1 MDLKTQDEEKIE
13 KVKDVLTG
21 KSHFK
26 EIVCS
31 GELKSFYAKNIY
43 PEYKDLIIKKKP
55 TYYRKGSGLARDYAY
70 RSNNPVIVYLKSDIR
85 GEDDLYEYTGMGT
98 DLFLTQVKNNE
109 IIPTRGLWKEYEDN
123 DFYKEFFDKWGKS
136 GELDKKPP
144 VFANVIESCLIGNDF
159 WEATATKLKKNFPFL
174 EEIMVQPVPELKPIN
189 AVKFFAEKI
198 SYLELIGMN
207 DLTGDVK
214 DLLKEYRSTKESD
227 KLINAE
233 MIIFYAHQIF
243 SAKSF
248 YSFGSTVT
256 FSNTDY
262 RIATETIKQ
271 MWGNRDERNKLGKTL
286 IRMFMPLSLY
296 ISNAKKSLVLSIP
309 EKSTHENK
317 NVYGK
322 FYEKFY
328 ENTSDCRE
336 EATSAE
342 NQCIDYL
349 QNVSKNG
356 IDLVDDYRGKLVECV
371 DGYRESLLDGVTKPH
386 RWLETVFEIGSTI
399 SIEPATSLNDLI
411 LIPNI
416 FSAINE
422 CYKTH
427 RELKYLNENLLPST
441 GTKISVWET
450 GKRTEF
456 KDIL

>member
-13 KVKDVLTG
+13 TVIDILTG

-26 EIVCS
+26 EIVCR
-31 GELKSFYAKNIY
+31 GELKSFYAQNIY
-43 PEYKDLIIKKKP
+43 PEYEDLIIEKEP

-70 RSNNPVIVYLKSDIR
+70 RSNNPVIVFLDPEIR
-85 GEDDLYEYTGMGT
+85 KEDVFYEYTGMGT
-98 DLFLTQVKNNE
+98 DLFLTQVINNE
-109 IIPTRGLWKEYEDN
+109 IIPTRGLWKEYEGN
-123 DFYKEFFDKWGKS
+123 DFYKKFFDKWETS

-144 VFANVIESCLIGNDF
+144 VFANIIESCLSGEDF
-159 WEATATKLKKNFPFL
+159 WRATATELEKKFPFL
-174 EEIMVQPVPELKPIN
+174 EKRRVKPVPELKSSD
-189 AVKFFAEKI
+189 AVRFFAERI

-207 DLTGDVK
+207 DLAGDVK
-214 DLLKEYRSTKESD
+214 NLLKEYKSTQESD
-227 KLINAE
+227 KLRNAE

-262 RIATETIKQ
+262 RTATEKIKE
-271 MWGNRDERNKLGKTL
+271 MWEKRDERNKLGKTL
-286 IRMFMPLSLY
+286 IRMCMPLSSY
-296 ISNAKKSLVLSIP
+296 ISNAKKSLGFSIP
-309 EKSTHENK
+309 EKNTCENK
-317 NVYGK
+317 KVYEE

-349 QNVSKNG
+349 RDLPHIG
-356 IDLVDDYRGKLVECV
+356 IDLLDDSREKLVECV
-371 DGYRESLLDGVTKPH
+371 DGYRESLLDSVAKPH
-386 RWLETVFEIGSTI
+386 KWLGTVFEIGSTI
-399 SIEPATSLNDLI
+399 SIEPATSLSNLI
-411 LIPNI
+411 LSPDI

-422 CYKTH
+422 YCKTK
-427 RELKYLNENLLPST
+427 RELNYLNQNILPST

-450 GKRTEF
+450 GKTEF
-456 KDIL
+456 KEVL